1 MFERWIDKLF
11 YNKLLAAFLLLLPLV
26 LWLGIVYLGSLF
38 TLLLQSFFHLDS
50 FSGKIIYEFTLDNY
64 YQLLKASNIDIFLRT
79 LMMATIVTV
88 FAVLVAFPIAYYM
101 SFLATKTMKPLLYLG
116 VMLPLWSSYMVK
128 VYSWKLIMAKE
139 GILTWILE
147 KLGLSFLLDFIL
159 AIPIIG
165 GPSLSFSYIG
175 MFLVFLY
182 IWLPYMIL
190 PIYAALER
198 IPRNLLDASAD
209 LGATPGV
216 TFFKIIVPLSLPG
229 VVAGSIFTFSLTM
242 GDYIIPSLIGNSSFF
257 IGMAVYTLQGTT
269 GNIPLAAAMSV
280 VPIVVMIV
288 YLNIA
293 KKTGAFDAL

>member
-1 MFERWIDKLF
+1 MFERWIDRLF

-79 LMMATIVTV
+79 LIMATVVTI

-101 SFLATKTMKPLLYLG
+101 AFLATKTMKPLLYLG

-147 KLGLSFLLDFIL
+147 KLGLSFLLEFIL

-198 IPRNLLDASAD
+198 IPRNLLC
-209 LGATPGV
+209 L
-216 TFFKIIVPLSLPG
+216 L
-229 VVAGSIFTFSLTM
+229 
-242 GDYIIPSLIGNSSFF
+242 
-257 IGMAVYTLQGTT
+257 YT
-269 GNIPLAAAMSV
+269 
-280 VPIVVMIV
+280 
-288 YLNIA
+288 
-293 KKTGAFDAL
+293 